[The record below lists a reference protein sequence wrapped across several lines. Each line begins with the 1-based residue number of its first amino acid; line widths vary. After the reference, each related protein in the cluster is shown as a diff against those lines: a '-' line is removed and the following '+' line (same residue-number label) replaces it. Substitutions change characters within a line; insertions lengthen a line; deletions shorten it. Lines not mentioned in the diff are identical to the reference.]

1 MKQKRTISIKQKLIV
16 LSVLLLLI
24 PATLIGIVAYSQAK
38 SKIESQMIQS
48 ANSGVDRMNNEVTNL
63 IEPIQTDISFFA
75 NRIDASIYEEGEENQ
90 ALAEKFTEYLE
101 THPKVTNIYF
111 ASAEGAMTIYPEQG
125 LPEGYDPRIRPW
137 YEAAEASGQDVAI
150 TNPYVDASSQKMMI
164 TVSKKTADSS
174 GVVAVDVDV
183 NDIAEVASTIQIGKE
198 GYVAIF
204 DEAEQVVIH
213 PSTAVGEKIT
223 EPWAKSLFAEEEGIL
238 SATENGE
245 GVEKAF
251 ATNPI
256 TGWKIAGTLYD
267 GEIQDETVGILWTTG
282 FVIIGMFGV
291 AAILLYFVLRSILRP
306 LRVLT
311 EGAERIKAG
320 DLTEPITVSSNDE
333 IGRVSE
339 SFNEMS
345 DSLRM
350 VLLRLDDSISQ
361 VAASSQEL
369 MANSAQNTMSSEQI
383 VQAVDQMALSA
394 DGSKRQLDDNAT
406 SLQAIT
412 SGIMRISESSMDV
425 SELSRETSNEAEDG
439 STTVK
444 ENVKQMQ
451 AIDASVVT
459 FEGVIQSLANRSNEI
474 GEIVTVINGIAEQ
487 TNLLALN
494 AAIEAARA
502 GENGKGFAVVASEVR
517 KLAEQ
522 SQQST
527 KQIAGLIDRIKH
539 ETEQSVHLMKEVSTH
554 TKAGL
559 TSSEMTAD
567 RFEKIK
573 ERTVAMTPRIEDVT
587 ATVEEIAANVQEVAA
602 TASQIADIA
611 DENSNVSK
619 QVAATTDDQLK
630 SIEEVSQSAKSLA
643 TMAEEL
649 QELVSRFK
657 L

>member
-1 MKQKRTISIKQKLIV
+1 MRQKRTISIKQKLIV

-24 PATLIGIVAYSQAK
+24 PATLIGVVAYTQAK
-38 SKIESQMIQS
+38 QKIESQMIQS

-63 IEPIQTDISFFA
+63 IAPIQTDISFFS
-75 NRIDASIYEEGEENQ
+75 NRIDASIYEEGEDNQ
-90 ALAEKFTEYLE
+90 ALAEKFMEYLE

-111 ASAEGAMTIYPEQG
+111 ASAEGTMTIYPEQE
-125 LPEGYDPRIRPW
+125 LPEGYDPRTRPW
-137 YEAAEASGQDVAI
+137 YEAAETSGQDVAI
-150 TNPYVDASSQKMMI
+150 TNPYVDAASQKMMI
-164 TVSKKTADSS
+164 TVSKKTTDGR

-183 NDIAEVASTIQIGKE
+183 NDIAEVAKNIQIGEE

-204 DEAEQVVIH
+204 DEAQQVVIH
-213 PSTAVGEKIT
+213 PSIAVGEK
-223 EPWAKSLFAEEEGIL
+223 SEESSMESVFTKDEGVL
-238 SATENGE
+238 SAEENGE
-245 GVEKAF
+245 DVEKAF
-251 ATNPI
+251 VTNPL
-256 TGWKIAGTLYD
+256 TGWKITGTLYD
-267 GEIQDETVGILWTTG
+267 GEIQDETVGILWTTV

-306 LRVLT
+306 LRLLT
-311 EGAERIKAG
+311 EGAERIKSG
-320 DLTEPITVSSNDE
+320 DLTEPISVLSNDE

-345 DSLRM
+345 ASLRM

-369 MANSAQNTMSSEQI
+369 MANSAHNTASSEQI
-383 VQAVDQMALSA
+383 ARAVDQMAVSA

-439 STTVK
+439 STTVR

-459 FEGVIQSLANRSNEI
+459 FESVIQSLAHRSSEI
-474 GEIVTVINGIAEQ
+474 GEIVSVINGIAEQ

-527 KQIAGLIDRIKH
+527 KQIAALIDRIKQ
-539 ETEQSVHLMKEVSTH
+539 ETEQSVHLMQEVSTH

-559 TSSEMTAD
+559 ISSEMTAD

-611 DENSNVSK
+611 DENSSVSK

-630 SIEEVSQSAKSLA
+630 SIEEVSQSARALA

-649 QELVSRFK
+649 QDLVSRFK